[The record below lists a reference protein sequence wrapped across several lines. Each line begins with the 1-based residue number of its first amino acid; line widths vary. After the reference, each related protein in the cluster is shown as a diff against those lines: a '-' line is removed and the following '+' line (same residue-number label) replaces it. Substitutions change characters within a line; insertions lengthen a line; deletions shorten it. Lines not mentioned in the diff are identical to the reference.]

1 MPTPREPDPATT
13 IPEPK
18 VDATLCLSTR
28 TLAWLAPHPLAL
40 TVVTSVC
47 DTLTELETA
56 GHHPRLI
63 AGLRFV
69 LVHHAP
75 TRALCC
81 RACRRKGWRSLWRRR
96 RFPCVVWHQI
106 RGELLGHLNPSR
118 THRARPH
125 SGTTKGEKT
134 AS

>member
-1 MPTPREPDPATT
+1 MVR
-13 IPEPK
+13 
-18 VDATLCLSTR
+18 
-28 TLAWLAPHPLAL
+28 
-40 TVVTSVC
+40 SVW

-75 TRALCC
+75 TRALRC
-81 RACRRKGWRSLWRRR
+81 RTCRRRGWRSLWRRR

-106 RGELLGHLNPSR
+106 RGELLGHRNLSGA
-118 THRARPH
+118 HRVRPN
-125 SGTTKGEKT
+125 SGTNKGEKT